1 MQMTTFTA
9 KFSFAQVPF
18 NIITGHKVTNRMC
31 NKNSKAFHL
40 LFWPYSFPSSNKIE
54 GVMSG
59 HAPEE
64 LPNS

>member
-9 KFSFAQVPF
+9 KFSFARVPF
-18 NIITGHKVTNRMC
+18 NAITGNKVTNRIY

-59 HAPEE
+59 DAPEE